1 MNHLASGVPFLDLQA
16 QYRAVQ
22 PEIESALLRV
32 AASQICVLG
41 PEVERLERVLAE
53 YCGARFAL
61 GVSSGT
67 DALLAALMALEI
79 GAGDEVLV
87 PTFSFFAT
95 AGAVARLGATPV
107 FVDSEPRGGMIN
119 VEDLERRATP
129 RTKAIIPVHLFGQ
142 CAAMDEITDFAK
154 RRGIVVIED
163 AAQALGA
170 EYAPER
176 KAGSMGEIACFSF
189 YPTKN
194 LGALGD
200 AGLITTNDERLYAR
214 LKALRNHGMEPR
226 YFHAFVGGNFRMDAL
241 QAAALSV
248 KFPHLESWHAARR
261 RNAALYN
268 ALFVETG
275 LAAESRVGA
284 ANYSAP
290 SCGDFSRCPDCRF
303 SHKNSFDDGAAKI
316 LLPEALRASSGADN
330 YHIYHQYVVRAARRD
345 DLRAHLTARGIGS
358 EIYYPL
364 PLHRQKCFA
373 PFARQAP
380 NSVRDFPIA
389 DCWAA
394 HALALP
400 IYPEL
405 PEEHIRRVVRAVAE
419 FYDSQERETKK
430 RTKCIN

>member
-1 MNHLASGVPFLDLQA
+1 MNHPSSGVPFLDLQA
-16 QYRAVQ
+16 QYRGLQ
-22 PEIESALLRV
+22 SEIESALVRV

-41 PEVERLERVLAE
+41 PEVEALERALAE
-53 YCGARFAL
+53 YCGACFAL

-67 DALLAALMALEI
+67 DALVAALMALEI

-107 FVDSEPRGGMIN
+107 FVDSEPRGGMMSAD
-119 VEDLERRATP
+119 ELERRVTP
-129 RTKAIIPVHLFGQ
+129 RTKAVIPVHLFGQ

-154 RRGIVVIED
+154 RRGIAIVED

-170 EYAPER
+170 EYAPGK
-176 KAGSMGEIACFSF
+176 KAGSMGEIGCFSF

-200 AGLITTNDERLYAR
+200 AGLITTNDERLFTR

-226 YFHAFVGGNFRMDAL
+226 YFHAFIGGNFRMDAL
-241 QAAALSV
+241 QAAALNV

-261 RNAALYN
+261 RNAALYD
-268 ALFVETG
+268 ALFAEAG
-275 LAAESRVGA
+275 LTPTVSRGEA
-284 ANYSAP
+284 QSQTP
-290 SCGDFSRCPDCRF
+290 SCGDFSRCPDCRL
-303 SHKNSFDDGAAKI
+303 SAQSAFDGGGAARI
-316 LLPEALRASSGADN
+316 LLPEALRADSGASN

-345 DLRAHLTARGIGS
+345 DLRAHLTARGIGT

-364 PLHRQKCFA
+364 PLHRQECFA
-373 PFARQAP
+373 TLAP
-380 NSVRDFPIA
+380 QERNAESRFPIA

-405 PEEHIRRVVRAVAE
+405 SEERIQSVVRAVAE
-419 FYDSQERETKK
+419 FYDAHDK
-430 RTKCIN
+430 